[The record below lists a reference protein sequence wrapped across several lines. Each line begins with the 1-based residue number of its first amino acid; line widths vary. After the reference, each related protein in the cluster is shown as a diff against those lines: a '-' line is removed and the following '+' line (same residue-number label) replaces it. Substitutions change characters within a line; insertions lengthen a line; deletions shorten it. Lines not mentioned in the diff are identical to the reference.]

1 MRKLI
6 ANLPIKYKLIV
17 AMLAVVITAEI
28 ITALS
33 FHSANEKYVNDYV
46 KASSAQ
52 IAKMIAERNTG
63 AVDFG
68 DKAECQKSLENIK
81 SFDELENVHIYDLK
95 GNILADYN
103 RSGSIAAQ
111 VVDKVSSVAFTDDGK
126 YIIAIEPIQ
135 FKNEIYGMVY
145 ARFNTKSIQIM
156 KHEFFI
162 STLTKLL
169 LTLIVVV
176 VVVLILNKLIV
187 KPIAELS
194 DTMEHIIK
202 SGNYTTPTIQDGRK
216 DEMGVL
222 CQHFCSMID
231 TIRQREQE
239 RDAAR
244 KQEQTTSEI
253 FSKVNRASFDAII
266 GLDNELR
273 IFSFNPAAER
283 ILGYTAAEAI
293 GAPLQT
299 VIIPKDQWN
308 MFEEEIA
315 RFRQTGNCKFTAQ
328 TFEATSTKKNGE
340 TFDAEISVIPY
351 RNNDTTGSV
360 LTLRDI
366 STRKQYERELVEAR
380 HRAEESDKLKSA
392 VLANMSHEIRT
403 PMNSII
409 GFSELLTKPGSFDKN
424 KEKYLSFIINSGKSL
439 LNLIND
445 IIDISKIE
453 AGQLKV
459 KPRIV
464 QLNPIMNEIYIS
476 QYQINDMKNKSFEL
490 RMQRAVDSDDFNI
503 NTDPFRLKQILNNL
517 IGNAMKFTSEGYI
530 EFGYKFSGPDKLLFY
545 VKDTGVGMPQDKL
558 DVIFKRF
565 GQIEQKDDKNQ
576 TGTGLGLT
584 ISKKL
589 AELLGGEMWVESEEG
604 VGSTF
609 FFTMPYDP
617 ELNTADEYGASID
630 GDGSG
635 STLEGRNILVAE
647 DEDMNVVYMQEVLA
661 ETKAN
666 VLWARNGQEAVE
678 TMKAHPEIELIL
690 MDIKM
695 PVMNGYDATRAI
707 REFNKD
713 VVIIAQTAYA
723 LTGEKE
729 KTIAAGCNYYI
740 TKPIEIN
747 VLLNTLSGFLKNK

>member
-1 MRKLI
+1 MKNFI
-6 ANLPIKYKLIV
+6 ANMPIKYKLLA

-28 ITALS
+28 ITAVS
-33 FHSANEKYVNDYV
+33 FHLASDKYVNEYV

-52 IAKMIAERNTG
+52 IAKMIAERNISM
-63 AVDFG
+63 VDFV
-68 DKAECQKSLENIK
+68 DSLEIKKSLENIK

-95 GNILADYN
+95 GRILAEYN
-103 RSGSIAAQ
+103 RSGSISAQ
-111 VVDKVSSVAFTDDGK
+111 SVGKESSVAFTDDGQ

-135 FKNEIYGMVY
+135 YKSEVYGTVY
-145 ARFNTKSIQIM
+145 ARFNTKTIRIM
-156 KHEFFI
+156 KSEFFI

-169 LTLIVVV
+169 LIIIIVVA
-176 VVVLILNKLIV
+176 VVLLLNKLLV
-187 KPIAELS
+187 KPITELS
-194 DTMEHIIK
+194 GTMEHIIK
-202 SGNYTTPTIQDGRK
+202 SGDYSTPPIQNTGK
-216 DEMGVL
+216 DEVGVL

-231 TIRQREQE
+231 AIKVRENE
-239 RDAAR
+239 RDAAQ
-244 KQEQTTSEI
+244 KKEQDANEI
-253 FSKVNRASFDAII
+253 FSKVNKSSFDAII
-266 GLDNELR
+266 GLDSDLR
-273 IFSFNPAAER
+273 IISFNPAAER
-283 ILGYTAAEAI
+283 ITGYTQSEAI
-293 GAPLQT
+293 GTPFEALM
-299 VIIPKDQWN
+299 IPKNEWED
-308 MFEEEIA
+308 FEAEIA
-315 RFRQTGNCKFTAQ
+315 RFRQTGSCKYTERS
-328 TFEATSTKKNGE
+328 FESVATKKNGE
-340 TFDAEISVIPY
+340 SFDAEVSVIPY
-351 RNNDTTGSV
+351 KGNDNSGSV
-360 LTLRDI
+360 VTIKDI
-366 STRKQYERELVEAR
+366 STRKQYERDLVEAR
-380 HRAEESDKLKSA
+380 RRAEESDKLKSA
-392 VLANMSHEIRT
+392 FLANMSHEIRT

-476 QYQINDMKNKSFEL
+476 QYQINDMKNKPFEL
-490 RMQRAVDSDDFNI
+490 KMQKAVESDDFNI
-503 NTDPFRLKQILNNL
+503 NTDPFRIKQVLNNL

-545 VKDTGVGMPQDKL
+545 VKDTGVGMPKDKL
-558 DVIFKRF
+558 DVIFTRF

-589 AELLGGEMWVESEEG
+589 VELLGGEMWVESEEG
-604 VGSTF
+604 KGSTF
-609 FFTMPYDP
+609 FFTLPYDP
-617 ELNTADEYGASID
+617 ELNTADEYGASSD
-630 GDGSG
+630 GAADASLDG
-635 STLEGRNILVAE
+635 RIILVAE
-647 DEDMNVVYMQEVLA
+647 DEDMNVAYMQEVLA

-666 VLWARNGQEAVE
+666 VLWARNGQEAVD
-678 TMKAHPEIELIL
+678 MAKAHPEIDLIL

-695 PVMNGYDATRAI
+695 PVMNGYDATAKI

-747 VLLNTLSGFLKNK
+747 VLLNTLKGFLKNK

>member
-1 MRKLI
+1 MKNFI

-17 AMLAVVITAEI
+17 AMLAVVLTAEI
-28 ITALS
+28 ITVVT
-33 FHSANEKYVNDYV
+33 FHATNDKYVNDYV
-46 KASSAQ
+46 MASSSQ
-52 IAKMIAERNTG
+52 IAKMIAERNISN
-63 AVDFG
+63 VDFA
-68 DKAECQKSLENIK
+68 DKNSIQKTLENIK
-81 SFDELENVHIYDLK
+81 SFEELENVHIYDLK
-95 GNILADYN
+95 GEILADYN
-103 RSGSIAAQ
+103 RFSSLPAQ
-111 VVDKVSSVAFTDDGK
+111 QVGKESSVSFTDDGK

-135 FKNEIYGMVY
+135 FRNDVYGTVY

-156 KHEFFI
+156 KNDFLI
-162 STLTKLL
+162 STLTKLV
-169 LTLIVVV
+169 LIIIILVVV
-176 VVVLILNKLIV
+176 ILLLNKLII
-187 KPIAELS
+187 KPITELS
-194 DTMEHIIK
+194 GSMEHVIK
-202 SGNYTTPTIQDGRK
+202 SGDYSTPPLQNTGK
-216 DEMGVL
+216 DEVGVL
-222 CQHFCSMID
+222 CQHFCSMME
-231 TIRQREQE
+231 TINERERE
-239 RDAAR
+239 RDMAQ
-244 KQEQTTSEI
+244 KKEQDANEI
-253 FSKVNRASFDAII
+253 FSKVNKSSFDAII
-266 GLDNELR
+266 GLDSDLR
-273 IFSFNPAAER
+273 IISFNPAAER
-283 ILGYTAAEAI
+283 ITGYTISEAI
-293 GAPLQT
+293 GSPFQT
-299 VIIPKDQWN
+299 IVVPKEQWDD
-308 MFEEEIA
+308 FEVEIA
-315 RFRQTGNCKFTAQ
+315 RFRQTGNCKFTERS
-328 TFEATSTKKNGE
+328 FEAVAIRKNGE
-340 TFDAEISVIPY
+340 PFDAEISVIPY
-351 RNNDTTGSV
+351 KGNDKSGSV
-360 LTLRDI
+360 VTIKDI

-392 VLANMSHEIRT
+392 FLANMSHEIRT

-464 QLNPIMNEIYIS
+464 QLNPIVNEIYIS
-476 QYQINDMKNKSFEL
+476 QYQINDMKNKPFEL
-490 RMQRAVDSDDFNI
+490 RMQKAVESDDFNI

-517 IGNAMKFTSEGYI
+517 IGNAMKFTTNGFI

-589 AELLGGEMWVESEEG
+589 AELLGGEMWVESVEG
-604 VGSTF
+604 EGSTF
-609 FFTMPYDP
+609 FFTLPYDP
-617 ELNTADEYGASID
+617 ELNTADEYGASSD
-630 GDGSG
+630 GAVDG
-635 STLEGRNILVAE
+635 TLEGKNILVAE
-647 DEDMNVVYMQEVLA
+647 DEDMNVAYMQEVLA

-666 VLWARNGQEAVE
+666 VLWARNGQEAVDS
-678 TMKAHPEIELIL
+678 MKAHPEIDLIL

-729 KTIAAGCNYYI
+729 KTIAAGCNYYL

>member
-1 MRKLI
+1 MKKFI

-17 AMLAVVITAEI
+17 AMLAVVLTAEI
-28 ITALS
+28 ITVVT
-33 FHSANEKYVNDYV
+33 FHATNDKYVNDYV
-46 KASSAQ
+46 MASSSQ
-52 IAKMIAERNTG
+52 IAKMIAERNISN
-63 AVDFG
+63 VDFA
-68 DKAECQKSLENIK
+68 DKNSIQKTLENIK
-81 SFDELENVHIYDLK
+81 SFEELENVHIYDLK
-95 GNILADYN
+95 GEILADYN
-103 RSGSIAAQ
+103 RFSSLPAQ
-111 VVDKVSSVAFTDDGK
+111 QVGKESSVSFTADGK

-135 FKNEIYGMVY
+135 FRNDVYGTVY

-156 KHEFFI
+156 KNDFLI
-162 STLTKLL
+162 STLTKLV
-169 LTLIVVV
+169 LIIIILVVV
-176 VVVLILNKLIV
+176 ILLLNKLII
-187 KPIAELS
+187 KPITELS
-194 DTMEHIIK
+194 GSMEHVIK
-202 SGNYTTPTIQDGRK
+202 SGDYSTPPLQNIGK
-216 DEMGVL
+216 DEVGVL
-222 CQHFCSMID
+222 CQHFCSMME
-231 TIRQREQE
+231 TINEREHE
-239 RDAAR
+239 RDMAQ
-244 KQEQTTSEI
+244 KKEQDANEI
-253 FSKVNRASFDAII
+253 FEKVNKSSFDAII
-266 GLDNELR
+266 GLDSDLR
-273 IFSFNPAAER
+273 VVSFNPAAER
-283 ILGYTAAEAI
+283 ITGYTVSEAI
-293 GAPLQT
+293 GAPLQAL
-299 VIIPKDQWN
+299 IIPKYDWDE
-308 MFEEEIA
+308 FEQQIA
-315 RFRQTGNCKFTAQ
+315 VFRRTGNCMYTTQ
-328 TFEATSTKKNGE
+328 TFEKVSMRKNGE
-340 TFDAEISVIPY
+340 LFDAEISVTPY
-351 RNNDTTGSV
+351 RNNDSSGSV
-360 LTLRDI
+360 MTVRDI
-366 STRKQYERELVEAR
+366 TTRKQYERELVEAR
-380 HRAEESDKLKSA
+380 RRAEESDKLKSA
-392 VLANMSHEIRT
+392 FLANMSHEIRT

-464 QLNPIMNEIYIS
+464 QLNPIVNEIYIS
-476 QYQINDMKNKSFEL
+476 QYQINDMKNKPFEL
-490 RMQRAVDSDDFNI
+490 RMQKAVESDDFNI

-517 IGNAMKFTSEGYI
+517 IGNAMKFTTKGFI

-589 AELLGGEMWVESEEG
+589 AELLGGEMWVESVEG
-604 VGSTF
+604 EGSTF
-609 FFTMPYDP
+609 FFTLPYDP
-617 ELNTADEYGASID
+617 ELNTADEYGASSD
-630 GDGSG
+630 GAVDG
-635 STLEGRNILVAE
+635 TLEGKNILVAE
-647 DEDMNVVYMQEVLA
+647 DEDMNVAYMQEVLA

-666 VLWARNGQEAVE
+666 VLWARNGQEAVDA
-678 TMKAHPEIELIL
+678 MKAHPEIDLIL

-729 KTIAAGCNYYI
+729 KTIAAGCNYYL

>member
-1 MRKLI
+1 MKKFI
-6 ANLPIKYKLIV
+6 ANLPIKYKLIA

-33 FHSANEKYVNDYV
+33 FQSANDTYVNEYV
-46 KASSAQ
+46 KESSSQ
-52 IAKMIAERNTG
+52 IAKMIADRNVSS
-63 AVDFG
+63 VDFA
-68 DKAECQKSLENIK
+68 KTKEIQKSLENIK
-81 SFDELENVHIYDLK
+81 SFEELENVHIYDLK
-95 GNILADYN
+95 GNILANYD
-103 RSGSIAAQ
+103 RSASLAAQ
-111 VVDKVSSVAFTDDGK
+111 PVGRESSVYFSEDGK
-126 YIIAIEPIQ
+126 YIFATEPIQ
-135 FKNEIYGMVY
+135 YQNELLGMVY
-145 ARFNTKSIQIM
+145 AKFNTKSIQIM

-162 STLTKLL
+162 STLTKLG
-169 LTLIVVV
+169 LTLLVVV
-176 VVVLILNKLIV
+176 VVVLLLNKLLV
-187 KPIAELS
+187 KPITELS

-202 SGNYTTPTIQDGRK
+202 SGDYSMPELRDTGK
-216 DEMGVL
+216 DEVGVL
-222 CQHFCSMID
+222 RQHFCSMMD
-231 TIRQREQE
+231 TIKEREEE

-253 FSKVNRASFDAII
+253 FSKVNKSSFDAII
-266 GLDNELR
+266 GLDSEMR
-273 IFSFNPAAER
+273 ISSFNPAAER
-283 ILGYTAAEAI
+283 ITGYTVAEAI
-293 GAPLQT
+293 GAPFQSL
-299 VIIPKDQWN
+299 IIPKDQWQ
-308 MFEEEIA
+308 MFEEEMG

-328 TFEATSTKKNGE
+328 TFEAPAVKKNGE
-340 TFDAEISVIPY
+340 VFDSEVSVIPY
-351 RNNDTTGSV
+351 RGDENSGSV
-360 LTLRDI
+360 VTIRDI
-366 STRKQYERELVEAR
+366 TPRKQYERELVEAR
-380 HRAEESDKLKSA
+380 RRAEESDKLKSA
-392 VLANMSHEIRT
+392 FLANMSHEIRT

-476 QYQINDMKNKSFEL
+476 QYQINDMKNKPFEL
-490 RMQRAVDSDDFNI
+490 KMQKAVESDDFNI
-503 NTDPFRLKQILNNL
+503 NTDPFRLKQVLNNL
-517 IGNAMKFTSEGYI
+517 IGNAMKFTTQGFI

-545 VKDTGVGMPQDKL
+545 VKDTGVGMPKDKL

-589 AELLGGEMWVESEEG
+589 VELLDGEMWVESEEG

-617 ELNTADEYGASID
+617 ELNTADEYGASSD
-630 GDGSG
+630 GNGEASLDGKV
-635 STLEGRNILVAE
+635 ILVAE
-647 DEDMNVVYMQEVLA
+647 DEDMNVAYLQEVLA

-666 VLWARNGQEAVE
+666 VLWARNGQEAVDA
-678 TMKAHPEIELIL
+678 MKAHPEIDLIL

-695 PVMNGYDATRAI
+695 PVMNGYDATVKI

-713 VVIIAQTAYA
+713 VIIIAQTAYA

>member
-1 MRKLI
+1 MKNFI

-17 AMLAVVITAEI
+17 AMLAVVLTAEI
-28 ITALS
+28 ITVVT
-33 FHSANEKYVNDYV
+33 FHATNDKYVNDYV
-46 KASSAQ
+46 MASSSQ
-52 IAKMIAERNTG
+52 IAKMIAERNISN
-63 AVDFG
+63 VDFA
-68 DKAECQKSLENIK
+68 DKNSIQKTLENIK
-81 SFDELENVHIYDLK
+81 SFEELENVHIYDLK
-95 GNILADYN
+95 GEILADYN
-103 RSGSIAAQ
+103 RFSAIPAQ
-111 VVDKVSSVAFTDDGK
+111 QVGKESSVSFTDDGK

-135 FKNEIYGMVY
+135 FRNDVYGTVY

-156 KHEFFI
+156 KNDFLI
-162 STLTKLL
+162 STFTKLI
-169 LTLIVVV
+169 LIIIILVVV
-176 VVVLILNKLIV
+176 TLLLNKLII
-187 KPIAELS
+187 KPITELS
-194 DTMEHIIK
+194 GSMEHVIK
-202 SGNYTTPTIQDGRK
+202 SGDYSMPPLQNTGK
-216 DEMGVL
+216 DEVGVL
-222 CQHFCSMID
+222 CQHFCSMME
-231 TIRQREQE
+231 TINERERE
-239 RDAAR
+239 RDIAQ
-244 KQEQTTSEI
+244 KKEQDANEI
-253 FSKVNRASFDAII
+253 FSKVNKSSFDAII
-266 GLDNELR
+266 GLDSDLR
-273 IFSFNPAAER
+273 IISFNPAAER
-283 ILGYTAAEAI
+283 ITGYTISEAI
-293 GAPLQT
+293 GSPFQT
-299 VIIPKDQWN
+299 IVVPKEQWED
-308 MFEEEIA
+308 FEVEIA
-315 RFRQTGNCKFTAQ
+315 RFRQTGNCKFTERS
-328 TFEATSTKKNGE
+328 FEAVAIRKNGE
-340 TFDAEISVIPY
+340 AFDAEISVIPY
-351 RNNDTTGSV
+351 KGNDKSGSV
-360 LTLRDI
+360 VTIKDI

-380 HRAEESDKLKSA
+380 RRAEESDKLKSA
-392 VLANMSHEIRT
+392 FLANMSHEIRT

-464 QLNPIMNEIYIS
+464 QLNPIVNEIYIS
-476 QYQINDMKNKSFEL
+476 QYQINDMKNKPFEL
-490 RMQRAVDSDDFNI
+490 RMQKAVESDDFNI

-517 IGNAMKFTSEGYI
+517 IGNAMKFTTKGFI

-589 AELLGGEMWVESEEG
+589 AELLGGEMWVESVEG
-604 VGSTF
+604 EGSTF
-609 FFTMPYDP
+609 FFTLPYDS
-617 ELNTADEYGASID
+617 ELNTADEYGASTD
-630 GDGSG
+630 GVADG
-635 STLEGRNILVAE
+635 TLEGKNILVAE
-647 DEDMNVVYMQEVLA
+647 DEDMNVAYMQEVLA

-666 VLWARNGQEAVE
+666 VLWARNGEEAVNM
-678 TMKAHPEIELIL
+678 TKSHPEIDLIL

-729 KTIAAGCNYYI
+729 KTIAAGCNYYL